1 MGINVKPNVTTKK
14 KATLRMFNQ
23 LNTYLFEEQYG
34 ELDKVSPV
42 SIKKI
47 KEAAI
52 VLQKIA
58 IGR

>member
-58 IGR
+58 IDR